1 MNSLTNYVASIHR
14 FFILILSMLKFW
26 IEYLMIGKNFE
37 TRNSISQ
44 SEKLRSRLISKT
56 LEQFV
61 RNRQYIDSKE
71 NRNDLK
77 NISFC

>member
-1 MNSLTNYVASIHR
+1 
-14 FFILILSMLKFW
+14 
-26 IEYLMIGKNFE
+26 MIGKNFE

-77 NISFC
+77 YISFCWPYY